1 MKPEKSKVKNEIE
14 QLIEFAIQK
23 LTITIKIDGKMVARK
38 MFIISRSNSTSTI
51 TFALSLTLLN
61 TQFLIVY
68 MLTLGGPLYLMKSS
82 TSLIVPFL
90 LRSLFAMIIEHF

>member
-14 QLIEFAIQK
+14 QLIEFAIYK

-61 TQFLIVY
+61 AQFLIVY

-82 TSLIVPFL
+82 ISLIEPFL
-90 LRSLFAMIIEHF
+90 MSLFAMIIEHF